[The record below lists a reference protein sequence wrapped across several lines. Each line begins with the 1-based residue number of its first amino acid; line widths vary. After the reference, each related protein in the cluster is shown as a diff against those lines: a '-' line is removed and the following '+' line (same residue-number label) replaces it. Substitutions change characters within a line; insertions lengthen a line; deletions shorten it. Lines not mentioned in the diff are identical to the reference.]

1 MKKYGIYIIIMYI
14 IGFAA
19 NVSAQ
24 TVHGVT
30 AKDVRTECDGN
41 SLKLS
46 MNLDLS
52 ALQVDG
58 NRAVL
63 LTPQVVTG
71 DDTVS
76 LKSIGV
82 YGRKRYYHYVRSGES
97 LLTDEREMSFKARQ
111 KPESLAYSD
120 EVAYKGWLDST
131 QILLRR
137 TDYGCCETCLGS
149 ETVTIVERSDSPMPI
164 PPSPA
169 EPKTWRTRVSTDTL
183 TSDVCITFP
192 VNITSYSNGY
202 RTNAEAM
209 KKLAQTIITTYAD
222 SNITVLTVQI
232 KSYASPEGAYKLNDA
247 LAKGRAETLKSIL
260 KDTDKF
266 HDSKIT
272 TASEAEDWEGVRNY
286 VSNSDLTER
295 KSILDLIDSGLSPD
309 AKEQAIKS
317 KYPAAYKQIK
327 TDCYPALRRA
337 ECKITYIKRIEIRE

>member
-1 MKKYGIYIIIMYI
+1 MKKYGIYITIMCT

-30 AKDVRTECDGN
+30 VKDVHTECDGN
-41 SLKLS
+41 NLKLS
-46 MNLDLS
+46 MNLNLS

-63 LTPQVVTG
+63 LTPQVVTRG
-71 DDTVS
+71 DTTN

-120 EVAYKGWLDST
+120 EVAYKGRLDST

-149 ETVTIVERSDSPMPI
+149 EMATLVKCSDSPMPI

-192 VNITSYSNGY
+192 INITSYHNGY

-209 KKLAQTIITTYAD
+209 KKLAKTIITSYSD
-222 SNITVLTVQI
+222 SSVTVLAVRI
-232 KSYASPEGAYKLNDA
+232 KSYASPEGLHKNNAA

-260 KDTDKF
+260 SDTDVF

-272 TASEAEDWEGVRNY
+272 TETVAEDWEGVRSY
-286 VSNSDLTER
+286 VSKSDLSER
-295 KSILDLIDSGLSPD
+295 NEILTLIDSSTEPD
-309 AKEQAIKS
+309 TKEKALQTKF
-317 KYPAAYKQIK
+317 PTAYKQIK
-327 TDCYPALRRA
+327 SDCYPALRRA
-337 ECKITYIKRIEIRE
+337 ECTITYVKRTVE